1 MRIPL
6 PPFEPDKSKFD
17 SSVSGNVLNVYPSA
31 SGWKP
36 MPDYVEISQSLGSTC
51 KGATF
56 VRTAS
61 GTYRIVACTQTGI
74 YQLNTTDYSWTDI
87 TGPSG
92 PYTGPSDQEAWTLTR
107 FGGKLVIHNYND
119 PIQVY
124 DIEAGGTVADLAGTP
139 PQAKY
144 SWVSGD
150 FLILGYLNQ
159 ANGQKTVYWSEV
171 NNIESWRS
179 GKNGSDFQV
188 LPEGDEIMGG
198 FAEQGGFTVIQRAGM
213 QFFPFAPASGFTFTR
228 TVLNPKQGSVAPR
241 SIVSIGP
248 GQFFY
253 LSEDGFFGGVNRQAI
268 GAERVDSWFLDQIDQ
283 TYLQDVQG
291 VADPFE
297 KVVWWRYRTPVG
309 TYKLLGYD
317 WQLDRWFASDLLV
330 GEMVA
335 LATPALS
342 WDGLGTLYATID
354 DVTEPFDSRLF
365 TGGRPTF
372 ATFSPDNKLAYFTGS
387 NLEATIDTAQ
397 VEPDPIRRT
406 FCKGSRV
413 QTDATGFTVA
423 HGTAPYHGQAV
434 TFATASSQNRAGYC
448 PHRGDGRLHQFRV
461 SIPAGTVWTVASSI
475 EADFKLTGES

>member
-36 MPDYVEISQSLGSTC
+36 MPDYVEISQALGSTC

-87 TGPSG
+87 TGASG

-124 DIEAGGTVADLAGTP
+124 DIEAGGTVADLAGSP

-179 GKNGSDFQV
+179 GKNASDFQV

-317 WQLDRWFASDLLV
+317 WQLDRWFTSDLEV

-406 FCKGSRV
+406 ICKGSRV

-423 HGTAPYHGQAV
+423 HGTAPYHGQPV